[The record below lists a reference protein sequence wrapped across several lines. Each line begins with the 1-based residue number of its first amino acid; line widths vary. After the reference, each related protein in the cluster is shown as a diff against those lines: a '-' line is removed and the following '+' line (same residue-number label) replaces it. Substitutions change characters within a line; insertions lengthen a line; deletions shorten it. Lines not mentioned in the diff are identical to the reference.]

1 MMGNRGQGVFLSFRQ
16 NSVSQKVNQVK
27 SILGKW
33 LVISLFGAQV
43 LLPQSGFG
51 ADEPTTPSEV
61 SQSSVET
68 PKKGTACRKKVAS
81 AAAGDRNLGTASSGT
96 KLNNKAEQTDDKPS
110 KTVATRLAAGIN
122 PSNEEA
128 QILFELTDF
137 LKLGSQANL
146 AENPAVKYPYLIMNS
161 AERAVGLIYSTPPQR
176 SRDPLFKRRPVE
188 IFPTLSGVLPE
199 SENRGVVGQEGPI
212 AAVVQF
218 MVAKANGQNVGKSP
232 GVPGPAG
239 TGKTEFLVALDKLQK
254 NLPKKRPIF
263 REFSYVWK
271 DLDKIP
277 SLAQVRTASLVSP
290 QIPRS
295 PFTLLRSDIQNEIF
309 AEVLPE
315 IRGRHKFIV
324 SNGWTEPEPHSVFYL
339 TELFHHYFPK
349 YRLGTGSID
358 DLSRDEYLWF
368 LEKLN
373 EHVVIVPRSSIV
385 PEAKEPLMIR
395 AQPLEANLTRIFASP
410 NMRNAASLGANHPL
424 ATDYTGSFFRADGR
438 PVGVDEL
445 YRNGPD
451 MLNALLEVVQNG
463 IVQTDYGQ
471 AVLTDSLVIW
481 TSNNESI
488 TKASEDQALKAS
500 LDRAEKN
507 HMNLLISP
515 DQIEQ
520 IAVSKQIGAHM
531 FEMRALE
538 SSERV
543 PYSALDIYPLPD
555 AEGKTATA
563 YRRYALYYKG
573 GVNRGTLVG
582 PLTLNYMSW
591 LASATRMVV
600 DVPSLRKHQ
609 SELSLVTQNPSQ
621 FLDPIYRLKVILGE
635 ITPTSDAELVEL
647 SRMHLLLNEGDQGIT
662 SRDME
667 TWLRHVVQVSQEKGI
682 AITPLLADIAFQ
694 ELLDSSKIKPE
705 KFETRAHWQNLRR
718 RIKFEMLLPRL
729 ANDVRIIIS
738 GEGEKSDRIY
748 DMISRELIELANSP
762 EADYVSSDSGAEKIA
777 INKDRLQRIFA
788 IYQQKYGIK
797 FESKSLLRTLRG
809 AGKAAT
815 RDPKLMEAVRQ
826 FLADEDSRTADYI
839 SAFDT
844 FYRGETNDPAIVEQ
858 VGRSERMLTKYGYDV
873 ASFQQAVGF
882 VAQMRSEKL
891 INKESETP

>member
-1 MMGNRGQGVFLSFRQ
+1 MMGNRGQGVILSFGQ

-33 LVISLFGAQV
+33 LVVSLFGAQV
-43 LLPQSGFG
+43 LLPQSVFG
-51 ADEPTTPSEV
+51 ADEPTTASEV
-61 SQSSVET
+61 SQPSVAGT
-68 PKKGTACRKKVAS
+68 KKGTGACRKNVAS
-81 AAAGDRNLGTASSGT
+81 AANGEPKLDKSSTDKPANTVGARAA
-96 KLNNKAEQTDDKPS
+96 KAEKPP
-110 KTVATRLAAGIN
+110 AAGVD
-122 PSNEEA
+122 PSNEAA
-128 QILFELTDF
+128 QILFELSDF
-137 LKLGSQANL
+137 LKLGSQADL
-146 AENPAVKYPYLIMNS
+146 AENPAVKFPFLVMNS
-161 AERAVGLIYSTPPQR
+161 AERAAALIYSTPPQR

-199 SENRGVVGQEGPI
+199 AENRGVVGQEGPI

-218 MVAKANGQNVGKSP
+218 IVAKANGQNVGKSP
-232 GVPGPAG
+232 GLPGPAG

-254 NLPKKRPIF
+254 NLPKKRPVY
-263 REFSYVWK
+263 REYTYVWK

-277 SLAQVRTASLVSP
+277 SLALLRVPALVSP

-295 PFTLLRSDIQNEIF
+295 PFTLLRSDVQNEIF
-309 AEVLPE
+309 GEVLPE
-315 IRGRHKFIV
+315 IRGRHKFTV
-324 SNGWTEPEPHSVFYL
+324 STGWTEPEPHSVFYL
-339 TELFHHYFPK
+339 TALFHHYFPK

-358 DLSRDEYLWF
+358 DLSREEYLWF
-368 LEKLN
+368 LGKLN
-373 EHVVIVPRSSIV
+373 EHVVIVPRASVVAES
-385 PEAKEPLMIR
+385 KEPLMIR

-410 NMRNAASLGANHPL
+410 NMRNAANLGANHPL

-520 IAVSKQIGAHM
+520 IAVTRQIGAHM

-538 SSERV
+538 SNERV
-543 PYSALDIYPLPD
+543 PYNALDIYPLPD

-573 GVNRGTLVG
+573 NRGTLVS

-609 SELSLVTQNPSQ
+609 SELSLVTANPSQ

-635 ITPTSDAELVEL
+635 VDPSSDAELVEL

-667 TWLRHVVQVSQEKGI
+667 TWLRYVVQVSQEKNV

-705 KFETRAHWQNLRR
+705 KHETRAQWQSLRR

-748 DMISRELIELANSP
+748 DEISRELIELANQP
-762 EADYVSSDSGAEKIA
+762 EADYVSSDAGAQKII
-777 INKDRLQRIFA
+777 INKERLERIYA
-788 IYQQKYGIK
+788 IYEKKNNMRFEPK
-797 FESKSLLRTLRG
+797 FLLRTIKG
-809 AGKAAT
+809 AGRASV
-815 RDPKLMEAVRQ
+815 RDAKLMEAVRQ

-844 FYRGETNDPAIVEQ
+844 YYRGETNDPTIVEQ
-858 VGRSERMLTKYGYDV
+858 VGRSERMLSKYGYDV
-873 ASFQQAVGF
+873 AAFQQAVGF
-882 VAQMRSEKL
+882 VAQMRAEKL
-891 INKESETP
+891 IKRDSEAP

>member
-51 ADEPTTPSEV
+51 SDEPTTPSEV
-61 SQSSVET
+61 SQPSVET
-68 PKKGTACRKKVAS
+68 PKKGTGACRKKVAS
-81 AAAGDRNLGTASSGT
+81 AATGEPKLDKSST
-96 KLNNKAEQTDDKPS
+96 DKPAN
-110 KTVATRLAAGIN
+110 TGATRAARAEKPPAVGVD
-122 PSNEEA
+122 PSNEAA
-128 QILFELTDF
+128 QILFELLDF
-137 LKLGSQANL
+137 LRLGSQVDL
-146 AENPAVKYPYLIMNS
+146 AENPAVKFPFLVMNS
-161 AERAVGLIYSTPPQR
+161 AERAAALIYSTPPQR

-218 MVAKANGQNVGKSP
+218 IVAKANGQNVGKSP
-232 GVPGPAG
+232 GLPGPAG
-239 TGKTEFLVALDKLQK
+239 TGKTEFLVALDELQK

-263 REFSYVWK
+263 REYTYVWK

-277 SLAQVRTASLVSP
+277 SLAQLRVPALVSP

-295 PFTLLRSDIQNEIF
+295 PFTLLRSDFQNEIF
-309 AEVLPE
+309 GEVLPQ

-324 SNGWTEPEPHSVFYL
+324 SNGWTELEPHSVFYL
-339 TELFHHYFPK
+339 TALFHHYFPK

-358 DLSRDEYLWF
+358 DLSREEYLWF
-368 LEKLN
+368 LGKLN
-373 EHVVIVPRSSIV
+373 EHVVIVPRSSV
-385 PEAKEPLMIR
+385 VAESKEPLMIR
-395 AQPLEANLTRIFASP
+395 AQPLEANLTRIFAAP
-410 NMRNAASLGANHPL
+410 NMRNAANLGANHPL

-488 TKASEDQALKAS
+488 AKASEDQALKAS

-520 IAVSKQIGAHM
+520 IAVTRQIGAHM

-538 SSERV
+538 SNERV

-573 GVNRGTLVG
+573 GVNRGTLVS

-609 SELSLVTQNPSQ
+609 SELSLVTANPSQ

-635 ITPTSDAELVEL
+635 IDPSSDAELVEL
-647 SRMHLLLNEGDQGIT
+647 SRMHLLLNEGDQGIS
-662 SRDME
+662 SRDLE
-667 TWLRHVVQVSQEKGI
+667 TWLRYVVQVSQEKNI

-705 KFETRAHWQNLRR
+705 KFETRAHWQSLRR

-748 DMISRELIELANSP
+748 DEISRELIELANYP
-762 EADYVSSDSGAEKIA
+762 EADYVSSDSGAQKIA

-788 IYQQKYGIK
+788 IYQQKNNLRFEPK
-797 FESKSLLRTLRG
+797 FLLRTIKG
-809 AGKAAT
+809 AGKASV
-815 RDPKLMEAVRQ
+815 RDAKLMEAVRQ

-844 FYRGETNDPAIVEQ
+844 YYRGETNDPTIVEQ
-858 VGRSERMLTKYGYDV
+858 VGRSERMLSKYGYDV
-873 ASFQQAVGF
+873 AAFQQAVGF
-882 VAQMRSEKL
+882 VAQMRAEKL
-891 INKESETP
+891 IKRDSEAP